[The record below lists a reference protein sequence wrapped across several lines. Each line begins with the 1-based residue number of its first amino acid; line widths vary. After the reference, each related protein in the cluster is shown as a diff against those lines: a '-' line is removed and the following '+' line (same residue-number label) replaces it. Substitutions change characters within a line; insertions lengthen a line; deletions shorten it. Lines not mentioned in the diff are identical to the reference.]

1 MVEFLKTMAKNGF
14 RLQRETGD
22 QGVKPNKQ
30 IKLGLKHKKVG
41 EWQGLTLLVTAS
53 SAGGMELL
61 EKAAD
66 RSTRDGHT
74 ELN

>member
-1 MVEFLKTMAKNGF
+1 MGF
-14 RLQRETGD
+14 ACREKLAIK
-22 QGVKPNKQ
+22 GVKPNKQ